1 MAEQGVEGNA
11 VPWSE
16 SQAGEDERPAGG
28 GDVGREGGVGA
39 ADVLVGLEG
48 DVAADHVV
56 EEDAKGP
63 DGRLL
68 AQVAAEPHPFR
79 WGVDSGSLKLR
90 VMALLYKSS

>member
-48 DVAADHVV
+48 DVATDHVV
-56 EEDAKGP
+56 EEDSQGP
-63 DGRLL
+63 HGRLF
-68 AQVAAEPHPFR
+68 AQVAAEPHPLGR
-79 WGVDSGSLKLR
+79 RVDPGPLEL
-90 VMALLYKSS
+90 